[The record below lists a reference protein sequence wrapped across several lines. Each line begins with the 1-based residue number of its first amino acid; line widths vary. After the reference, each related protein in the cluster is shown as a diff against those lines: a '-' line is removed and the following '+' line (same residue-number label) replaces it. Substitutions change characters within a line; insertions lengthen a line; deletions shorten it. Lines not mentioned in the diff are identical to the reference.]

1 MEKYPKQV
9 KLKNEK
15 VAVLR
20 QLKEDDVEMLVD
32 FFQSLEQEDRMYLRL
47 DVTKKENIVKR
58 YGKID
63 YDSIFPVIGLEGDR
77 IIAIGT
83 LFRPEFGWARN
94 LGEIRVVIARDLQRQ
109 GLCTILV
116 RELFLYALTT
126 DLFKIKVE
134 LMERQKSAITA
145 FERMGFRKEA
155 VLKNH
160 VINIEGE
167 RRNLVMMSLDIKDMW
182 SEMEDFVQDRFYVT

>member
-1 MEKYPKQV
+1 M
-9 KLKNEK
+9 
-15 VAVLR
+15 
-20 QLKEDDVEMLVD
+20 
-32 FFQSLEQEDRMYLRL
+32 
-47 DVTKKENIVKR
+47 
-58 YGKID
+58 
-63 YDSIFPVIGLEGDR
+63 
-77 IIAIGT
+77 
-83 LFRPEFGWARN
+83 
-94 LGEIRVVIARDLQRQ
+94 
-109 GLCTILV
+109 LV